1 MNNLLSKLVKTNLAR
16 SLTRKVHTSALDN
29 AEAVPAKEDDPFR
42 IEPLE
47 QPNHTLRCH
56 DNVRRQRLYEFGM
69 YVAACL
75 PKYVQKVQMQQT
87 DELEIL
93 VAPAGMFQV
102 MNFMRLHQHACFA
115 QCSSATAIDV
125 PSRQYRFEVCYDL
138 LSFRFSERARL
149 KTYTDELTPLRSG
162 YGVWRACNWYER
174 EIYDMFGVVF
184 THHPDLRRILT
195 DYGFTGHPLRKDF
208 PLVGYIE
215 VRYDDELKKLVYEP
229 MEHPQEARQYA
240 LQTPWHYLNTF
251 HVPYNERKPAPPP
264 KPEPPPP
271 DPCDCS
277 CC

>member
-1 MNNLLSKLVKTNLAR
+1 MKYLLSKLVKTNLTRILAR
-16 SLTRKVHTSALDN
+16 KIHTSVSVLDN
-29 AEAVPAKEDDPFR
+29 KTEVQVEDPFY
-42 IEPLE
+42 IEPIE
-47 QPNHTLRCH
+47 QPHHTLRCH
-56 DNVRRQRLYEFGM
+56 DNERRQRLYEFGI
-69 YVAACL
+69 YVATCM

-102 MNFMRLHQHACFA
+102 MNFMRLHHHACFA

-125 PSRQYRFEVCYDL
+125 PSRQYRFEVSYDL

-149 KTYTDELTPLRSG
+149 KTYTDELTPLHSG
-162 YGVWRACNWYER
+162 FDVWKGCNWYER

-229 MEHPQEARQYA
+229 MEYPQEARQYE
-240 LQTPWHYLNTF
+240 LQTPWHYLNKF
-251 HVPYNERKPAPPP
+251 HAPYDEPKQPPPPP
-264 KPEPPPP
+264 KPKT
-271 DPCDCS
+271 D
-277 CC
+277 